1 MSFDSHFHLSLL
13 PSPREVLSELIRL
26 NYRGESSACFPNC
39 WALEEDLLKNV
50 KEIRPAF
57 GLHPQFAQVQQE
69 TFERLASFIER
80 NREASVGEC
89 GLDKRFDG
97 YALGGA
103 QERAFRFQIGLA
115 KRFNRRL
122 VIHCVGDYKRLFDI
136 LKSEDGLSLEI
147 FLHRFP
153 GGKLF
158 SLLPKEGNFYFGN
171 PRNFFENS
179 FENPRDFGGNSRNIE
194 AIEVSRASW
203 ENSRA
208 LLLRFRTETD
218 ADEKFAAEKKSPKE
232 IARAMLEEIT
242 RQEERFQKIGETL

>member
-1 MSFDSHFHLSLL
+1 M
-13 PSPREVLSELIRL
+13 
-26 NYRGESSACFPNC
+26 
-39 WALEEDLLKNV
+39 

-179 FENPRDFGGNSRNIE
+179 FENPRDFGGNSRDFKNLPNRLKNKSEFSENQGPSLKTSRDFETFKTPRNIE